1 MIQKF
6 VDVHPNS
13 NIGEGTIICNFV
25 TIEEDVVIGDNCWIG
40 SGAVIM
46 NGARIGNNV
55 RVFPGAVISAVP
67 QDLKFDGE
75 ASNVDI
81 GDNTTIREYVT
92 INRGTSASGTTR
104 IGKNCLVMA
113 YCHVAHDCI
122 VGDNCVLANNVS
134 LAGHIEVGNFVV
146 LGGMAAV
153 HQFVKIGDHVMVG
166 GYSKVRTDVPPFV
179 KAARDPLAYVGIN
192 ATGLKRRGFDQNRV
206 HHIQDIYRILFVH
219 GSNVKRSIENI
230 ENNIIDSDDKDY
242 ILTFLKDSKRGLIKG
257 I

>member
-1 MIQKF
+1 MISLSLITSGG
-6 VDVHPNS
+6 VPSASRSALYRGMSSDDNS
-13 NIGEGTIICNFV
+13 SSV
-25 TIEEDVVIGDNCWIG
+25 
-40 SGAVIM
+40 
-46 NGARIGNNV
+46 
-55 RVFPGAVISAVP
+55 
-67 QDLKFDGE
+67 
-75 ASNVDI
+75 
-81 GDNTTIREYVT
+81 
-92 INRGTSASGTTR
+92 TSAPLALASFAVAWASWRLKDCWRVLPAKTR
-104 IGKNCLVMA
+104 SLVMA

-230 ENNIIDSDDKDY
+230 ENNIIASDDKDY